1 MICTPEEMLANH
13 SESLIVTLSKL
24 VRKFGSLKCSVIE
37 SDTLDAAHNGLVILN
52 HGFGASG
59 DDLVDIGAMLMDES
73 EVIAAKFRF
82 VFPEAPIDL
91 GPMGMPGGR
100 AWWPINMAKLA
111 EINQTQDYSELTRVS
126 PPGMP
131 EATSLLAAA
140 VQEMRTTYRVNE
152 GSIVLGG
159 FSQGAMVS
167 THLTLSTGFKPAL
180 LVLCSGTLLC
190 REEWKRLATS
200 HPHCGVLQSH
210 GFEDPIL
217 PFGAATELSQML
229 TDAGFDADF
238 VPFHGGHTIPMNV
251 LQRLS
256 ERLELDS

>member
-1 MICTPEEMLANH
+1 MK
-13 SESLIVTLSKL
+13 LSKL
-24 VRKFGSLKCSVIE
+24 VRKFGSLKCSVIQ
-37 SDTLDAAHNGLVILN
+37 SDTLDEAHCGLVILN

-100 AWWPINMAKLA
+100 AWWPINMAQLA
-111 EINQTQDYSELTRVS
+111 EINQTQDYSELTRIS

-131 EATSLLAAA
+131 AATSLLAAA
-140 VQEMRTTYRVNE
+140 AQEMRTTYRVAEDN
-152 GSIVLGG
+152 IVLGG
-159 FSQGAMVS
+159 FSQGAMIS
-167 THLTLSTGFKPAL
+167 THLTLSIGFRPAL
-180 LVLCSGTLLC
+180 LALFSGTLLC
-190 REEWKRLATS
+190 RDEWTRMAIA
-200 HPHCGVLQSH
+200 HPHCSVLQSH

-217 PFGAATELSQML
+217 PFGAATELTQML

-251 LQRLS
+251 LQKLS
-256 ERLELDS
+256 ERLELIP

>member
-1 MICTPEEMLANH
+1 M
-13 SESLIVTLSKL
+13 TLSKL
-24 VRKFGSLKCSVIE
+24 VRKFGSLKCSVIQ
-37 SDTLDAAHNGLVILN
+37 SDTLDEAHCGLVILN

-100 AWWPINMAKLA
+100 AWWPINMAQLA
-111 EINQTQDYSELTRVS
+111 EINQTQDYSELTRIS

-140 VQEMRTTYRVNE
+140 VQEMRTTYRVAEDN
-152 GSIVLGG
+152 IVLGG
-159 FSQGAMVS
+159 FSQGAMIS
-167 THLTLSTGFKPAL
+167 THLTLSTGFRPAL
-180 LVLCSGTLLC
+180 LALFSGTLLC
-190 REEWKRLATS
+190 RDEWTRLAIA
-200 HPHCGVLQSH
+200 HPHCRVLQSH

-251 LQRLS
+251 VQKLS
-256 ERLELDS
+256 ERLELIP

>member
-1 MICTPEEMLANH
+1 MK
-13 SESLIVTLSKL
+13 LSKL
-24 VRKFGSLKCSVIE
+24 VRKFGSLKCSVIQ
-37 SDTLDAAHNGLVILN
+37 SDTLDEAHCGLVILN

-100 AWWPINMAKLA
+100 AWWPINMAQLA
-111 EINQTQDYSELTRVS
+111 EINQAQDYSELTRIS

-131 EATSLLAAA
+131 EATTMLAAA
-140 VQEMRTTYRVNE
+140 MQEMRTTYRVAEDN
-152 GSIVLGG
+152 IVLGG
-159 FSQGAMVS
+159 FSQGAMIS
-167 THLTLSTGFKPAL
+167 THLTLSTGFRPAL
-180 LVLCSGTLLC
+180 LALFSGTLLC
-190 REEWKRLATS
+190 RDEWTRLAIA
-200 HPHCGVLQSH
+200 HPHCSVLQSH

-229 TDAGFDADF
+229 KDAGFTVDF
-238 VPFHGGHTIPMNV
+238 VSFHGGHTIPMNV
-251 LQRLS
+251 LQKLS
-256 ERLELDS
+256 ERLELIQ